1 MPTMQDIAKEAGVS
15 RASVSF
21 VLNKNKLSE
30 RISKET
36 RQRIEKAAA
45 KLGYTPNEIAR
56 SMVSGKSKT
65 LGLIVDHN
73 SETEYGAKMISG
85 MMRKASER
93 GYSIKLFRVTET
105 FEGVFN
111 FCIGQCL
118 GGVVFQGG
126 FPLEFQEKLF
136 QKLKKRNVPLAF
148 LSLGRE
154 NLPKGIHVMS
164 DDFQGGMLAFEHL
177 YNLGHRRFLLLSEHS
192 GLYVKQRVG
201 GFIEGI
207 KKAGLPD
214 NCYIFFNEVKK
225 RDIAKMLKDLSS
237 SPSAIFC
244 CTDLVAAFALT
255 SLLQNGVKV
264 PEDISIVGYGK
275 LRFADSLC
283 PSLTSIE
290 EFQDK
295 QAARTV
301 DIILNAIEN
310 GDRRCFKSKIYETIE
325 VRLAKGLSSGPV
337 KNSE

>member
-1 MPTMQDIAKEAGVS
+1 MATMQDIAKEAGVS

-36 RQRIEKAAA
+36 RQRIKKAAA

-93 GYSIKLFRVTET
+93 GYSIKLFRVKKPYE
-105 FEGVFN
+105 EVFD

-118 GGVVFQGG
+118 AGVAFQGG

-148 LSLGRE
+148 LSLGSE
-154 NLPKGIHVMS
+154 NLSKGIHVMS
-164 DDFQGGMLAFEHL
+164 DDFQGGILAFEHL

-201 GFIEGI
+201 LPESCYTFLNEAKKCDITKTI
-207 KKAGLPD
+207 K
-214 NCYIFFNEVKK
+214 E
-225 RDIAKMLKDLSS
+225 LS
-237 SPSAIFC
+237 PTPTAIFC

-255 SLLQNGVKV
+255 SLLRNGFKV

-275 LRFADSLC
+275 LRFSESLC
-283 PSLTSIE
+283 PSLTSVE
-290 EFQDK
+290 EFHDR
-295 QAARTV
+295 QAERTV
-301 DIILNAIEN
+301 DIILDAIEN
-310 GDRRCFKSKIYETIE
+310 GDGRCFKDKIYETIE
-325 VRLAKGLSSGPV
+325 VRLAEGGSSGFV
-337 KNSE
+337 KKTG